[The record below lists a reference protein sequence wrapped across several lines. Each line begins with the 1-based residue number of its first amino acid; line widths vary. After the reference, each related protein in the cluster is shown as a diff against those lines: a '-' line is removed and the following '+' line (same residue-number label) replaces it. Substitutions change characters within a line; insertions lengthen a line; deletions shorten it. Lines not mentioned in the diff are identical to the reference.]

1 MYNPLETQEPVV
13 LLNFNTSFGKVAE
26 NEGVM
31 LRRLHVSTCA
41 RSGRREHSFKG
52 RPTSEPLGRKRELG
66 WMDGM
71 SRSSA
76 F

>member
-31 LRRLHVSTCA
+31 LRRHTSAQCE
-41 RSGRREHSFKG
+41 GRREHSFKG
-52 RPTSEPLGRKRELG
+52 RPTTAFGEEKGVGLDG
-66 WMDGM
+66 WNV
-71 SRSSA
+71 
-76 F
+76 

>member
-13 LLNFNTSFGKVAE
+13 LLNFNTFGKVVAE

-31 LRRLHVSTCA
+31 LAATRQHMCRVEGGA
-41 RSGRREHSFKG
+41 QFQGQANQRAFGE
-52 RPTSEPLGRKRELG
+52 ERELG

>member
-1 MYNPLETQEPVV
+1 MPV
-13 LLNFNTSFGKVAE
+13 THQHMCKKW
-26 NEGVM
+26 
-31 LRRLHVSTCA
+31 
-41 RSGRREHSFKG
+41 KG
-52 RPTSEPLGRKRELG
+52 GAQFQAQADQGAFVEEKELG